1 MRAVRFPKLDD
12 SDAVCLNSVFRR
24 EPLLKVSMNM
34 RLQPTVRAA
43 FVPEE
48 NVLKLILKETIEV
61 SATETKQEVVIYAVK
76 VRLYQFNFMWSG
88 PDATLFPR

>member
-1 MRAVRFPKLDD
+1 
-12 SDAVCLNSVFRR
+12 
-24 EPLLKVSMNM
+24 MNI
-34 RLQPTVRAA
+34 RLQPTVRAT

-76 VRLYQFNFMWSG
+76 VRLCHFDVLNNESN
-88 PDATLFPR
+88 TRLH